1 MRLPRSRTID
11 AMSVPADE
19 RDTRLLSDPTAEA
32 ADREPRAASETLSAT
47 VEARRPS
54 RPSREDRRWSGL
66 PIAASLSLVA
76 FAIIFGIYGPRVVDR
91 GSPSVGTP
99 LWEVVDTVVEHFDAF
114 VAHASIDDASVID
127 QESASSVMNSLL
139 RNGREDGASPVLI
152 CPDLTTI
159 DFAPLEPQMLRLPG
173 ATRSAA
179 IPFTRASKEGTEFLL
194 LAIAPY
200 AEQYTLFSDF
210 GRPQLLQPGGAIT
223 VDAAPSE
230 RVHASALI
238 WTDGAFLYV
247 AVGSRRTTL
256 LDASPVL
263 VPAMSALARETKPRD
278 GEESGE

>member
-1 MRLPRSRTID
+1 
-11 AMSVPADE
+11 MSVPADE
-19 RDTRLLSDPTAEA
+19 RDTTILPAPAAAEESPASHEA
-32 ADREPRAASETLSAT
+32 AESLPSPSANGR
-47 VEARRPS
+47 RRPS
-54 RPSREDRRWSGL
+54 RDDRRWSGL
-66 PIAASLSLVA
+66 PIAASLALVA

-114 VAHASIDDASVID
+114 VAHASLEDASVID
-127 QESASSVMNSLL
+127 QESASAVINDLL
-139 RNGREDGASPVLI
+139 RTGRPDDGGRQPLI
-152 CPDLTTI
+152 CPDLTAI
-159 DFAPLEPQMLRLPG
+159 DFAPLEPQTLRLPG

-179 IPFTRASKEGTEFLL
+179 LAYTRASKEGMEYLL

-210 GRPQLLQPGGAIT
+210 GRPQLLEPGGAIT
-223 VDAAPSE
+223 VEAAPSE

-263 VPAMSALARETKPRD
+263 VPAMSALARPA
-278 GEESGE
+278 SP